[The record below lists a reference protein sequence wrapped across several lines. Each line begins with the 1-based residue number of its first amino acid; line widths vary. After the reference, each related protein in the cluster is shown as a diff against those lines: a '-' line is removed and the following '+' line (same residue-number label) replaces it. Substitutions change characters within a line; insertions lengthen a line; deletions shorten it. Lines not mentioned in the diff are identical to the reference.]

1 MTAYHADKAIPEV
14 LLSRSRKTKQV
25 GAGRW
30 RINCGAC
37 DTDTLKVAVA
47 EEGDRVLVHAFCGHS
62 AEEVLAAVGLRFA
75 DLYPP
80 RHWPQ
85 SPQERES
92 ARRAI
97 REVGVASAVEV
108 LALES
113 CIVAA
118 AAVELEAGTWLL
130 SPEDADRLHVAVA
143 RINDAK
149 LVLCRPQS
157 WRAAA

>member
-1 MTAYHADKAIPEV
+1 MNAYHADKANPEA
-14 LLSRSRKTKQV
+14 LLLRLEGVQKSGNGWRARCPACGGQSRKLSVTEAD
-25 GAGRW
+25 G
-30 RINCGAC
+30 
-37 DTDTLKVAVA
+37 
-47 EEGDRVLVHAFCGHS
+47 RVLVHCFACND
-62 AEEVLAAVGLRFA
+62 ANAVLAAVGLRFA

-97 REVGVASAVEV
+97 REAGIASAVEV

-118 AAVELEAGTWLL
+118 AAVELEAGAWLL

-143 RINDAK
+143 RITDAK
-149 LVLCRPQS
+149 LVLCRPQP

>member
-1 MTAYHADKAIPEV
+1 MTTYHADKANPEV
-14 LLSRSRKTKQV
+14 LLSRLDGVQKSGNGWRARCPACGGQSRK
-25 GAGRW
+25 
-30 RINCGAC
+30 
-37 DTDTLKVAVA
+37 LSVA
-47 EEGDRVLVHAFCGHS
+47 EVDGRVLVHCFACND
-62 AEEVLAAVGLRFA
+62 AEAVLAAIGLRWA

-97 REVGVASAVEV
+97 REAGIASAVEV

-118 AAVELEAGTWLL
+118 AAVEVEAAAWLL

>member
-1 MTAYHADKAIPEV
+1 MH
-14 LLSRSRKTKQV
+14 
-25 GAGRW
+25 
-30 RINCGAC
+30 
-37 DTDTLKVAVA
+37 
-47 EEGDRVLVHAFCGHS
+47 
-62 AEEVLAAVGLRFA
+62 
-75 DLYPP
+75 PP

-97 REVGVASAVEV
+97 REAGIASAVEV
-108 LALES
+108 LALVS

-118 AAVELEAGTWLL
+118 AAGELEAGTWLL